1 MSKCRGLVRLRCRYM
16 SKCRGLVRFG
26 CKEYV

>member
-1 MSKCRGLVRLRCRYM
+1 MSKCRGLVRLRCRYV